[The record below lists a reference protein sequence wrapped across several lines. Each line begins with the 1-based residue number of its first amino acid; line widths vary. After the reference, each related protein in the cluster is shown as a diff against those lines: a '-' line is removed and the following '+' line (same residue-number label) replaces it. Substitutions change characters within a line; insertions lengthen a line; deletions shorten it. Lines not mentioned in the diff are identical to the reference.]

1 MDWFLK
7 LKSKIVDLL
16 RLDEK
21 MWQQLS
27 KEHWMISEDLNSKYF
42 HTRAS
47 QCLCRNRI
55 VELRNSDGVL
65 VSGEGD
71 LLVIVRDYYKNL
83 FLSSGP
89 TEVDKVVLSI
99 KPVITNDMN
108 NCLISLFSRV
118 EIECTLNQMAHLKAL
133 GPDGMPPIFFQ
144 KFWSDISND
153 VVRVVLFCLNSSSL
167 ISSLNHTFISLIPK
181 VKNPEYVI
189 EF

>member
-1 MDWFLK
+1 
-7 LKSKIVDLL
+7 
-16 RLDEK
+16 
-21 MWQQLS
+21 
-27 KEHWMISEDLNSKYF
+27 MISEDLNSKYF

-89 TEVDKVVLSI
+89 TEVDEVVLSI

-118 EIECTLNQMAHLKAL
+118 EIECALNQMAHLKAL

-144 KFWSDISND
+144 KF
-153 VVRVVLFCLNSSSL
+153 
-167 ISSLNHTFISLIPK
+167 
-181 VKNPEYVI
+181 
-189 EF
+189 

>member
-71 LLVIVRDYYKNL
+71 LSVIVRDYYKIYSSPRGRQKWIK
-83 FLSSGP
+83 LS
-89 TEVDKVVLSI
+89 
-99 KPVITNDMN
+99 
-108 NCLISLFSRV
+108 CLR
-118 EIECTLNQMAHLKAL
+118 NQLL
-133 GPDGMPPIFFQ
+133 LTI
-144 KFWSDISND
+144 
-153 VVRVVLFCLNSSSL
+153 
-167 ISSLNHTFISLIPK
+167 
-181 VKNPEYVI
+181 
-189 EF
+189 